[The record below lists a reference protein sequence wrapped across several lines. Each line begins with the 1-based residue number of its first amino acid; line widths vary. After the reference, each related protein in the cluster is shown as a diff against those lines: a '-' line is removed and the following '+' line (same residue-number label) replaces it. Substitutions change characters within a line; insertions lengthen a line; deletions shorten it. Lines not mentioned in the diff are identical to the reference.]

1 MEGDLEQE
9 ARFFQRMAGGDA
21 EQLPATIWS
30 DISDH
35 DMVLIH
41 QILTGTRIMIALWE
55 VPVTRHSDS
64 VRTIT
69 QNNPLFQG
77 LLPLVTVKL
86 AVTSGFKVF
95 IAQVV

>member
-41 QILTGTRIMIALWE
+41 QILTGTRTMIALWE
-55 VPVTRHSDS
+55 VPVTRHSGS

-69 QNNPLFQG
+69 QNNPL
-77 LLPLVTVKL
+77 
-86 AVTSGFKVF
+86 
-95 IAQVV
+95 

>member
-1 MEGDLEQE
+1 MEEDLEQK

-21 EQLPATIWS
+21 EQLPAAIWS

-41 QILTGTRIMIALWE
+41 RILTGTRTKIALWE

-69 QNNPLFQG
+69 QNNPLY
-77 LLPLVTVKL
+77 T
-86 AVTSGFKVF
+86 ASGRPSVF
-95 IAQVV
+95 RRVLMRASF